1 MAGLSGFKPDLKYRL
16 VTIWQA
22 IIKYVVVAEVAP
34 RLHIILGEPVP
45 LELLNDK
52 ELAAVFEHEARNLL
66 LNRVHLR
73 LLFESFARKRG
84 VVTIKHA
91 ISRGCKLT
99 HAAHQLVNGLP
110 AGMLQVLGDVAV
122 WVLQVM
128 GQHVRME
135 VRFLIKTLVTP
146 LKAAEEGLLPSVNP
160 QMRLQIE
167 V

>member
-1 MAGLSGFKPDLKYRL
+1 
-16 VTIWQA
+16 
-22 IIKYVVVAEVAP
+22 
-34 RLHIILGEPVP
+34 
-45 LELLNDK
+45 
-52 ELAAVFEHEARNLL
+52 
-66 LNRVHLR
+66 
-73 LLFESFARKRG
+73 
-84 VVTIKHA
+84 
-91 ISRGCKLT
+91 
-99 HAAHQLVNGLP
+99 
-110 AGMLQVLGDVAV
+110 MLQVLGDVAV